1 MIMIRLS
8 HALDSS
14 TVFPDLEKFIKSKA
28 TDAVTIAAMVEV
40 IPAAIADVI
49 VEMQVVKLQNI
60 ALIIT
65 KMQAQQEENHQ

>member
-1 MIMIRLS
+1 
-8 HALDSS
+8 
-14 TVFPDLEKFIKSKA
+14 
-28 TDAVTIAAMVEV
+28 MVHGVIIQVQERQV

>member
-1 MIMIRLS
+1 MRVVNPMGRKIDTS
-8 HALDSS
+8 VEDVHA
-14 TVFPDLEKFIKSKA
+14 VHGVIIQVQERQ
-28 TDAVTIAAMVEV
+28 V